1 VVKYYKEVTVT
12 GSANEETLE
21 NILTSTETEKY
32 KVNKIW
38 FTEVTS
44 TLNGDATLRVYL
56 EREKILDMSYKHL
69 LKYSGSHERLENY
82 AIDLDLEIP
91 VGQTLAVGHVSG
103 STASDFKIAIQY
115 EIIA

>member
-1 VVKYYKEVTVT
+1 MVKYYKEVTVS
-12 GSANEETLE
+12 GMANEETLKD
-21 NILTSTETEKY
+21 ILTSTETAKY

-69 LKYSGSHERLENY
+69 LKYSGSNERIDNY

-91 VGQTLAVGHVSG
+91 VGQTLSVGFVSG
-103 STASDFKIAIQY
+103 STASNFKIAIQY
-115 EIIA
+115 EIV